1 LVDASSGLGLRV
13 SDERRQASLGP
24 EARDDVHMIGEHGE
38 LVNVDL
44 PPYRSLLNH
53 RAHYLRVV
61 APDDSLSQSRV
72 PRDMHVQTVCSM
84 RHIDPLDDLSL
95 GDPIAPVNAVLE

>member
-1 LVDASSGLGLRV
+1 M
-13 SDERRQASLGP
+13 SDEGRQASLRP
-24 EARDDVHMIGEHGE
+24 EACDDVHMIGEHGE
-38 LVNVDL
+38 LVNVD
-44 PPYRSLLNH
+44 PPPGRSLLNH
-53 RAHYLRVV
+53 RPHYLRVD

-95 GDPIAPVNAVLE
+95 ADPIAPVRWRG